1 MDAPVQLV
9 FGPLDLTVSSPF
21 SGVQPSLDGPFD
33 RRAKRCPCSN
43 SHATKSSVRWLCPY
57 FSHCQDQLHNLWSLC
72 SKVIKN
78 FECNDGALNQ
88 AHSFLPRAWSLGP
101 HHPNQSS
108 DSFSAQSS
116 LSLMSSYKNPFFLCT
131 TPHPFD
137 STTLVPQKGG
147 IGIFLEGNLKT
158 HQNYKVQCF

>member
-43 SHATKSSVRWLCPY
+43 SHATKSSVRWLCSY

-116 LSLMSSYKNPFFLCT
+116 LSHVFIQESILPLHHTAPLWLHNFGPSKRRYRYIFGGKFKNSSKL
-131 TPHPFD
+131 
-137 STTLVPQKGG
+137 
-147 IGIFLEGNLKT
+147 
-158 HQNYKVQCF
+158 